1 MAIAFKIPTDYSAPE
16 GVKEGKEFNDLAT
29 FKIDGGKI
37 MVLAI
42 GQDKIPLM
50 SREEKEEKLKGGK
63 DAIKEK
69 LRALEKEA
77 MMEEEGMNQEMEEE
91 DMEEDEM
98 EEEED

>member
-1 MAIAFKIPTDYSAPE
+1 MAIAFKIPADYSAPE

-29 FKIDGGKI
+29 FKIDGGEI
-37 MVLAI
+37 MVIAI

-50 SREEKEEKLKGGK
+50 SREEKMKEEKVKGGK

-77 MMEEEGMNQEMEEE
+77 GAGEVEVEVEEE
-91 DMEEDEM
+91 DT
-98 EEEED
+98 EEEMD